1 MANKRMFSL
10 DVIGT
15 DSFMDMPLST
25 QALYFHLG
33 MRADD
38 DGFISSPKQII
49 KSIDCKQDD
58 MKILISKGYVI
69 PFESGVV
76 VIRHWNQNN
85 YLRQDRYKQT
95 RFISERNMMK
105 LENGIYDMSTNG
117 IPVVYQM
124 ATQVSID
131 KNSIEKNS
139 IEKDSISCPEPDES
153 VPDTSGILLPLIDKS
168 FYDVPKESIKKWSEA
183 YPAVD
188 VEQQLKRMI
197 AWLDANPKRRKTR
210 RGINTFINTWLS
222 REQDKGGRY
231 RNGGQKQELTPEDYE
246 LPQEYKEM
254 YRKIS
259 ENYKPSPDDPFQ

>member
-1 MANKRMFSL
+1 MGDEVRKPSFLVYYDNEVIVLRLPDEEAGRLFKSLFPYGREEIRPDFEESPALAMAFDILSMAIDRDKKKYITRCEANRENGRKGGRPKKKQTDIKKTEKSERFFSKPKKA
-10 DVIGT
+10 DM
-15 DSFMDMPLST
+15 DRDKDRENDMDM
-25 QALYFHLG
+25 Q
-33 MRADD
+33 
-38 DGFISSPKQII
+38 K
-49 KSIDCKQDD
+49 D
-58 MKILISKGYVI
+58 M
-69 PFESGVV
+69 
-76 VIRHWNQNN
+76 
-85 YLRQDRYKQT
+85 
-95 RFISERNMMK
+95 
-105 LENGIYDMSTNG
+105 
-117 IPVVYQM
+117 
-124 ATQVSID
+124 
-131 KNSIEKNS
+131 
-139 IEKDSISCPEPDES
+139 EKDNMNILCPDLDEP
-153 VPDTSGILLPLIDKS
+153 VPDPSGILLPLVDKS
-168 FYDVPKESIKKWSEA
+168 FYDVPKESIQKWCEA